1 MILKNLLRR
10 KARTFLTIL
19 GIAIG
24 VAAIIALGVM
34 ANLLENGYSSM
45 MAGSKSDLLLTQPDA
60 FSLTSSAIDEKI
72 GGQLAGM
79 PEVAQVSGMIQGVV
93 QTVENPFFFV
103 FGYPGDSY
111 LLERYQIVSGSALNS
126 AEVARLHVKPL
137 LIGSAAAQALG
148 KKPGDSLRLGNS
160 LFRIVGIYQTGDA
173 FEDRGV
179 IISLEDAQIQ
189 FERPNSVSLFY
200 IQLKDP
206 KLRSQL
212 EKRIARLWPDLALS
226 STDTYASK
234 ESMVGVLRAYVVGI
248 AGLAIILGAVGM
260 MNAQLMSVVERTRE
274 IGVLRAVG
282 WSSARVQR
290 MILGESLL
298 ISLVG
303 GVMGVGLGVLALRA
317 LGLLSPL
324 LENIVSQVNLNHVSR
339 ALAVV
344 FPMGL
349 IGGAYPA
356 WRASRMQP
364 VEALRYEGGA
374 TGSGLRRLPVGGMAV
389 QSLWQR
395 TTRTLLTLSAIGITV
410 GAIMA
415 LEGIVRGMASAMAQ
429 ITTGSGAEIM
439 VRERDVAASNLS
451 SIDERVASRIAIL
464 AGVKQVSRMVFTA
477 ITLPEQGSLF
487 MLQGYSLSEAAIERF
502 PIVEGSSLS
511 GNRQIILGRIMAN
524 SLKKSVG
531 DMIELS
537 GKRFKVVGIFE
548 TGVSWEEIGGVVTLR
563 DAQAILGQPRK
574 VSMLA
579 VNVKNPAVAAQ
590 LVEQINQGIPSVLA
604 DLTGDFIEQ
613 LPDMQYTN
621 VLMGGI
627 SILSI
632 FVGGLA
638 VFNTML
644 MAVLERTREIGVL
657 RAVGWRKKRILGLI
671 LREALLLG
679 VLGGGVGVG
688 VAFLL
693 ARLMQAMP
701 GMGQAIDPI
710 WSLDI
715 FIRASLVALLLGLI
729 GGFYPAYRATR
740 LQPTEALRYE

>member
-45 MAGSKSDLLLTQPDA
+45 MAGSKSDLLLTQPNA

-72 GGQLAGM
+72 GDQLAGM

-93 QTVENPFFFV
+93 QTAENPFFFV
-103 FGYPGDSY
+103 FGYPSDSY

-206 KLRSQL
+206 KLRAQL
-212 EKRIARLWPDLALS
+212 EKRIARLWPDLAFS

-234 ESMVGVLRAYVVGI
+234 ESMVGVLRAYVIGI
-248 AGLAIILGAVGM
+248 AWLAIILGAVGM

-303 GVMGVGLGVLALRA
+303 GVMGIGLGVLALRA

-324 LENIVSQVNLNHVSR
+324 LENIVSQVNLNHISR

-429 ITTGSGAEIM
+429 IITGSGAEIM

-464 AGVKQVSRMVFTA
+464 PGVKQVSRMVFTA

-487 MLQGYSLSEAAIERF
+487 MLQGYSLSETAIDRF

-524 SLKKSVG
+524 SLKKGVG

-579 VNVKNPAVAAQ
+579 VNVKNPAAAAQ

-604 DLTGDFIEQ
+604 DLTGDFVEQ

-679 VLGGGVGVG
+679 VMGGVVGVG

-715 FIRASLVALLLGLI
+715 FIRASLVALLLGLV
-729 GGFYPAYRATR
+729 GGFYPAYRATQ